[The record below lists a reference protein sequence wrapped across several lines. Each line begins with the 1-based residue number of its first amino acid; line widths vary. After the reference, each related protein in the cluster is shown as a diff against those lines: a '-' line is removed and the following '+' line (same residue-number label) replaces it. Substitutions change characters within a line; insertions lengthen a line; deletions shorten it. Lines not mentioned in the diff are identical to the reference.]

1 MDFRTATNYR
11 PQNNSILIKQ
21 FLESLLQSNE
31 TKGAP
36 REQFDFVNKSSLL
49 GILAKEMLDAGNQN
63 YSLPSSKVLE
73 IIENHMDELKFKFY
87 SARKEMNNFL
97 NLGILTED
105 DKSRITFRFSCFFE
119 YYLFVFM
126 EQNDD
131 FKKYVLSP
139 ERFTKFSN
147 EIIYYTGIHRN
158 EKEILK
164 MIVDTLEYDYI
175 DINDIVFQK
184 IRSVDDF
191 FNVDKSLIENL
202 SVNDLMQV
210 LPDKQTEIEKEAE
223 SDAKLNSKQ
232 ASVNQGVIEKKI
244 RTNLMITQNYYFYL
258 WTF

>member
-1 MDFRTATNYR
+1 
-11 PQNNSILIKQ
+11 
-21 FLESLLQSNE
+21 
-31 TKGAP
+31 
-36 REQFDFVNKSSLL
+36 
-49 GILAKEMLDAGNQN
+49 
-63 YSLPSSKVLE
+63 
-73 IIENHMDELKFKFY
+73 
-87 SARKEMNNFL
+87 
-97 NLGILTED
+97 
-105 DKSRITFRFSCFFE
+105 
-119 YYLFVFM
+119 
-126 EQNDD
+126 
-131 FKKYVLSP
+131 
-139 ERFTKFSN
+139 
-147 EIIYYTGIHRN
+147 
-158 EKEILK
+158 